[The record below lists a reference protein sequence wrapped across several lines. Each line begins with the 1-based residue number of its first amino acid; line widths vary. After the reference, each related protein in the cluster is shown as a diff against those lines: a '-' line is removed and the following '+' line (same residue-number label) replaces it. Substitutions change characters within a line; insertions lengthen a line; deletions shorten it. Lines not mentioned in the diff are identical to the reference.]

1 MLNSGRSDTAV
12 TSCAFRLGVSG
23 VDSAEP
29 HQTRSST
36 PGLQQGAP
44 GGVVK
49 WLASL
54 ATMLL
59 LVLMAAGHA
68 QAQEDFLDPEDAFV
82 FSAAMA
88 APDRL
93 DVHFKVAPDYYMYRD
108 RFDFVLEPDA
118 DAALL
123 GQAVFPSGLV
133 KYDPTFDENMEVY
146 YEQYTVQVPV
156 QAGATQPLAL
166 TITSQGC
173 ADAGLCYPPMD
184 QVVTLTPVAG
194 GYTAAGQ
201 GVTAQVPGI
210 EQSTPAESYAVVA
223 AEAAGATAADTAG
236 AGTGNVASLSGSSLG
251 QAMGLGDT
259 GIAAYLTQAHLLEI
273 IVLSAALGLLLSFT
287 PCVLPMVPILLAVLA
302 GESRSTASLSRWR
315 GLSLAAAFVLGMS
328 LVYTALGVAAG
339 LIGASLAV
347 WLQTPWVLTLFAV
360 VLGLLALAMFDV
372 FTLQVP
378 SGMQSTLNA
387 RLNKIPGGR
396 FSGVFIMGMVSALIV
411 GPCVAAPLAGVLLFI
426 SQTGDV
432 VLGGTALFS
441 MAWGSGLLLLL
452 VGMSSGALLPKAGPW
467 MEGIKRV
474 FGVLLFATAWWM
486 VNSVLPASVMI
497 LGWAFLAM
505 WSAVMLGGFTRLSS
519 DASVGAMV
527 TKTLG
532 IILALWAALLIASVA
547 AGGRDLLQPLKPFTA
562 SAGSWADATTAATGT
577 SADALTFVAADSS
590 ADLDHILANTD
601 RPVMLDFYADWCVSC
616 IEMERFTF
624 SDPAVAQRMAQL
636 TLVKA
641 DVTRN
646 LPEHR
651 ELLKRFDLFGP
662 PGIIFFDADARVMTD
677 ARVVG
682 FQNAEKFSAV
692 LDQVLAQR

>member
-1 MLNSGRSDTAV
+1 MVHSGRSGGIMRWVA
-12 TSCAFRLGVSG
+12 GVFLM
-23 VDSAEP
+23 VWAALLSA
-29 HQTRSST
+29 
-36 PGLQQGAP
+36 GF
-44 GGVVK
+44 
-49 WLASL
+49 
-54 ATMLL
+54 
-59 LVLMAAGHA
+59 A
-68 QAQEDFLDPEDAFV
+68 QAQQDFLDPEEAFV

-88 APDRL
+88 TPERL
-93 DVHFKVAPDYYMYRD
+93 DVHFKVAPEYYMYRD
-108 RFDFVLEPDA
+108 RFEFVLEPES

-123 GQAVFPSGLV
+123 GQAVFPPGLV

-146 YEQYTVQVPV
+146 YEQYTLQVPV
-156 QAGATQPLAL
+156 QAGASQPLTL
-166 TITSQGC
+166 TVTSQGC

-184 QVVTLTPVAG
+184 QVVTLTPAAA
-194 GYTAAGQ
+194 GYTATGP
-201 GVTAQVPGI
+201 GVGAQVPDI
-210 EQSTPAESYAVVA
+210 AQSTPPESYASVA
-223 AEAAGATAADTAG
+223 GETAG
-236 AGTGNVASLSGSSLG
+236 TVSTGTDSSPTSSGGSLG
-251 QAMGLGDT
+251 QAMSLGDT

-273 IVLSAALGLLLSFT
+273 IILSAALGLLLSFT

-302 GESRSTASLSRWR
+302 GESRSAASLSRWR

-347 WLQTPWVLTLFAV
+347 WLQTPWVLSIFAV
-360 VLGLLALAMFDV
+360 ILAVLALAMFDV
-372 FTLQVP
+372 FTFQAP
-378 SGMQSTLNA
+378 TGMQSRLNK

-396 FSGVFIMGMVSALIV
+396 YSGVFIMGMVSALIV

-441 MAWGSGLLLLL
+441 MAWGSGLLLLV

-486 VNSVLPASVMI
+486 VNSVLPAPVIM

-505 WSAVMLGGFTRLSS
+505 WSAVMLGGFSRLDP
-519 DASVGAMV
+519 DARIGRTVN
-527 TKTLG
+527 KTLG
-532 IILALWAALLIASVA
+532 IVLALWAALLIASVA
-547 AGGRDLLQPLKPFTA
+547 AGGRDLLEPLKPFTA
-562 SAGSWADATTAATGT
+562 SSGPWASAPTAAPAVG
-577 SADALTFVAADSS
+577 ADALTFVAADSA

-624 SDPAVAQRMAQL
+624 TDPGVAQRMAQL

-651 ELLKRFDLFGP
+651 ELLKRFNLFGP
-662 PGIIFFDADARVMTD
+662 PGIIFFDADARVMDD

-682 FQNAEKFSAV
+682 FQNAEKFAAV
-692 LDQVLAQR
+692 LDRVLAHR